1 MRFGDRKY
9 LNLLREMTL
18 AQFKVKD
25 QSSFFGFLWS
35 FLNPLLLLTLL
46 FVLFN
51 SRLGEDIEHYGVFL
65 LIGIVYYTY
74 FSNATTAAMQ
84 ILLARVTLTR
94 HTVFP
99 KDVLVISTV
108 ATNTIEFLIS
118 MLICVMLALWSGVG
132 LSSAL
137 LALPCVVVLQILLVL
152 WVAFLLSSFY
162 VYVRDLAHVYHLFLR
177 ILFFITPIFYSISFV
192 GDGLPQYI
200 VLANPLTHSITLA
213 RTLIIE
219 GELFNLRFFSL
230 HLAANMLLVYLSY
243 QIFKK
248 LEPAF
253 SENV

>member
-1 MRFGDRKY
+1 MRFGDQKY

-108 ATNTIEFLIS
+108 ATNTVEFLIS

-162 VYVRDLAHVYHLFLR
+162 VYVRDLAHVYNLFLR

-192 GDGLPQYI
+192 GDGRPQYI

-230 HLAANMLLVYLSY
+230 HLAANMLLVYLTY

-248 LEPAF
+248 LEPAV

>member
-1 MRFGDRKY
+1 MRFGDQKY

-99 KDVLVISTV
+99 KDVLVISAV

-137 LALPCVVVLQILLVL
+137 LALPCVVALQVLLVL

-162 VYVRDLAHVYHLFLR
+162 VYVRDLAHVYNLFLR

-219 GELFNLRFFSL
+219 GELFNLRFFL
-230 HLAANMLLVYLSY
+230 LNLAANMLLVYVSY